1 MNPRLSARLPA
12 RSPVGHEWRLRMMWA
27 LLLVLTLAVFC
38 TPGIAQSGI
47 AQGGNGQS
55 SVAARHLTVSLVADQ
70 ASVSPDASH
79 TAVPPHVGLLFDL
92 EPGWHVY
99 WTNAGDSGEPPS
111 VKWTL
116 PAGVTV
122 GPLQFP
128 APKRL
133 PLGPLM
139 DFGYETQVLF
149 PAELH
154 ATGKPESPVP
164 IGADVSWLVCRQA
177 CIPGKAHLALALPV
191 GSGGASSSAP
201 LFQKT
206 FAAMPKVL
214 PARAKAIF
222 TRTPGGFQ
230 LAVLT
235 GKRVEG
241 AQFFP
246 ADQSVIANA
255 APQPVTPRRDG
266 AVIALKQDENL
277 QQAPRALGGIVL
289 LPDGTSY
296 LIRAEQGTIP
306 APPLSIS
313 GGAGLARYVGFA
325 LIGGILLNLMPCVF
339 PVLFIKALALVQSST
354 VERRA
359 MRVQGLAYTAGI
371 LVSFWIVV
379 AVLLA
384 LRAGGQQLGWG
395 FQFQSPVFVAMI
407 ALLLF
412 FLALSLAGMFEIG
425 LSVTSAG
432 SSLANKHGLAGSFF
446 TGVLAVVVATP
457 CAAPFLGA
465 AIGFALVQPAVVAL
479 AVFTALGVGLALPY
493 LLLAFQPAWTR
504 LLPKPGVWMEL
515 LKQAT
520 AIPIFGTVI
529 WLVWVFAQLAGA
541 TALIGLLTAFL
552 LLGIAGW
559 VLGRWPA
566 RLPATATAVVILVLA
581 VGAPVYAVRT
591 FPPPTSSVATERS
604 GGARTDHTRA
614 WQPFTPDLVAQYQA
628 QGRPVFVDFT
638 ADWCLSCQVNERVV
652 LERPEVLN
660 RLQDGKVAL
669 VRADWTRHDEDIA
682 RALATLGR
690 SSVPTYALYPGT
702 PGAPAQVLPEVL
714 TTNTVLNALKT
725 LPDTETNPTASLHPS
740 Q

>member
-1 MNPRLSARLPA
+1 MTARLNAP
-12 RSPVGHEWRLRMMWA
+12 SQYRLR
-27 LLLVLTLAVFC
+27 LLLILAFIFATAGFC
-38 TPGIAQSGI
+38 VRGDAQT
-47 AQGGNGQS
+47 
-55 SVAARHLTVSLVADQ
+55 SVEARHLKVSLVSDQ
-70 ASVSPDASH
+70 SSITANASH
-79 TAVPPHVGLLFDL
+79 TAVPPHVGLLFNL

-99 WTNAGDSGEPPS
+99 WSNAGDSGEPPS

-139 DFGYETQVLF
+139 DFGYETEVLF

-154 ATGKPESPVP
+154 VHADHANTVP
-164 IGADVSWLVCRQA
+164 IAADVSWLVCRQA
-177 CIPGKAHLALALPV
+177 CIPGKAHLGIALPI
-191 GSGGASSSAP
+191 GDGGANGSSSAAAP
-201 LFQKT
+201 LFTKT

-222 TRTPGGFQ
+222 THVPGGFQ

-235 GKRVEG
+235 GTRVEG

-246 ADQSVIANA
+246 ADPSVIANA
-255 APQPVTPRRDG
+255 APQPVTPRGDG

-277 QQAPRALGGIVL
+277 TSAPRTLSGIVVL
-289 LPDGTSY
+289 ADGTSY
-296 LIRAEQGTIP
+296 MVRAGQGTIP
-306 APPLSIS
+306 PPPLSVAES
-313 GGAGLARYVGFA
+313 TGVLRYVGFA
-325 LIGGILLNLMPCVF
+325 LIGGVLLNLMPCVF

-354 VERRA
+354 SERRA
-359 MRVQGLAYTAGI
+359 MRVQGLAYTLGI

-379 AVLLA
+379 GVLLA

-412 FLALSLAGMFEIG
+412 FLGLSLAGMFEIG

-446 TGVLAVVVATP
+446 TGVLAMVVATP

-465 AIGFALVQPAVVAL
+465 AIGFALVQSALVAF

-520 AIPIFGTVI
+520 AVPIFATVI

-566 RLPATATAVVILVLA
+566 RLPATVTAVAILLLA
-581 VGAPVYAVRT
+581 ALAPMYAVRT
-591 FPPPTSSVATERS
+591 FPAPESVAARAS
-604 GGARTDHTRA
+604 GAHVDPTRG
-614 WQPFTPDLVAQYQA
+614 WQPFTPDVVAQYQA

-660 RLQDGKVAL
+660 RLADGKIAL
-669 VRADWTRHDEDIA
+669 IRADWTRHDEEIA

-702 PGAPAQVLPEVL
+702 PGAPARVLPEVL
-714 TTNTVLNALKT
+714 TTSTVLDALKT
-725 LPDTETNPTASLHPS
+725 LPNSGTDAGSRTASLAPS
-740 Q
+740 R

>member
-1 MNPRLSARLPA
+1 MVAERGFAVQADAPVAGPAVQANAGPAVQAKAGPAVQAKAPAARFVGFASCGRSRLGWWANRDEAIIRSGQVGAPCSVTPAVRRNRRAGWASYNRGNLFTYMTGRLNAP
-12 RSPVGHEWRLRMMWA
+12 SQYRLR
-27 LLLVLTLAVFC
+27 LLLMLAFIFA
-38 TPGIAQSGI
+38 TAGICVRGDAQT
-47 AQGGNGQS
+47 
-55 SVAARHLTVSLVADQ
+55 SVEARHLKVTLVSDQ
-70 ASVSPDASH
+70 ASIDANSSH

-99 WTNAGDSGEPPS
+99 WSNAGDSGEPPS
-111 VKWTL
+111 AKWTL

-139 DFGYETQVLF
+139 DFGYETEVLF

-154 ATGKPESPVP
+154 IHTDNANTVP
-164 IGADVSWLVCRQA
+164 IATDVSWLVCRQA
-177 CIPGKAHLALALPV
+177 CIPGKAHLGIALPMGD
-191 GSGGASSSAP
+191 GSASAAAP
-201 LFQKT
+201 LFTKT

-222 TRTPGGFQ
+222 THVPGGFQ

-235 GKRVEG
+235 GTRVEG

-255 APQPVTPRRDG
+255 APQPVTPRGDG
-266 AVIALKQDENL
+266 AVIGLKQDENL
-277 QQAPRALGGIVL
+277 TSTPRTLSGIVVL
-289 LPDGTSY
+289 ADGTSY
-296 LIRAEQGTIP
+296 MVRAGQGTIP
-306 APPLSIS
+306 PPPLSVS
-313 GGAGLARYVGFA
+313 ESAGALRYVGFA
-325 LIGGILLNLMPCVF
+325 LIGGVLLNLMPCVF

-354 VERRA
+354 SARRA
-359 MRVQGLAYTAGI
+359 MRVQGLAYTLGI

-379 AVLLA
+379 GVLLA
-384 LRAGGQQLGWG
+384 LRAGGKQLGWG

-446 TGVLAVVVATP
+446 TGVLAMVVATP

-465 AIGFALVQPAVVAL
+465 AIGFALVQSAAVAF

-520 AIPIFGTVI
+520 AVPIFATVI

-566 RLPATATAVVILVLA
+566 RLPATVTAVAILVLA
-581 VGAPVYAVRT
+581 IAAP
-591 FPPPTSSVATERS
+591 SVCGEDLP
-604 GGARTDHTRA
+604 GARERGCWRERRSCGSDARLAAVYRRCSRA
-614 WQPFTPDLVAQYQA
+614 
-628 QGRPVFVDFT
+628 
-638 ADWCLSCQVNERVV
+638 
-652 LERPEVLN
+652 
-660 RLQDGKVAL
+660 
-669 VRADWTRHDEDIA
+669 I
-682 RALATLGR
+682 
-690 SSVPTYALYPGT
+690 
-702 PGAPAQVLPEVL
+702 PGAGAAGVCGLYRGLVFELPGE
-714 TTNTVLNALKT
+714 
-725 LPDTETNPTASLHPS
+725 
-740 Q
+740 

>member
-1 MNPRLSARLPA
+1 MALI
-12 RSPVGHEWRLRMMWA
+12 
-27 LLLVLTLAVFC
+27 LLLVMTVVAFS
-38 TPGIAQSGI
+38 TRGDAQT
-47 AQGGNGQS
+47 
-55 SVAARHLTVSLVADQ
+55 SVEARHLKVSLVADQ
-70 ASVSPDASH
+70 ASVSLDAAH
-79 TAVPPHVGLLFDL
+79 TAMPPHVGLLFDL

-99 WTNAGDSGEPPS
+99 WTNAGDSGEPPA

-116 PAGVTV
+116 PDGVTV

-154 ATGKPESPVP
+154 VRANTANAIANTANATNAANKGVP
-164 IGADVSWLVCRQA
+164 IAADVSWLVCRQA
-177 CIPGKAHLALALPV
+177 CIPGKAHLAMALPV
-191 GSGGASSSAP
+191 GVGGQNGSSSAAAP
-201 LFQKT
+201 LFTKT

-222 TRTPGGFQ
+222 TRVPNGFQ

-235 GKRVEG
+235 GKRLEG

-255 APQPVTPRRDG
+255 APQPVTSRGDG

-277 QQAPRALGGIVL
+277 QKTPDTLSGIVL
-289 LPDGTSY
+289 LADGTSY
-296 LIRAEQGTIP
+296 LVRAEPGTIP
-306 APPLSIS
+306 APPIS
-313 GGAGLARYVGFA
+313 VSGSASLLRYVVFA
-325 LIGGILLNLMPCVF
+325 LMGGVLLNLMPCVF

-354 VERRA
+354 SERRA
-359 MRVQGLAYTAGI
+359 MRMQGLAYTLGI

-379 AVLLA
+379 GVLLA
-384 LRAGGQQLGWG
+384 LRAGGRGLGWG

-465 AIGFALVQPAVVAL
+465 AIGFALVQSSAVAFV
-479 AVFTALGVGLALPY
+479 VFTALGVGLALPY
-493 LLLAFQPAWTR
+493 LLLALQPAWTK
-504 LLPKPGVWMEL
+504 LLPRPGAWMEV

-520 AIPIFGTVI
+520 AVPIFGTVI
-529 WLVWVFAQLAGA
+529 WLVWLFAQLAGA

-566 RLPATATAVVILVLA
+566 RLPATATAVVILLLA
-581 VGAPVYAVRT
+581 VAAPVYAVRT
-591 FPPPTSSVATERS
+591 FPAPESIAARTT
-604 GGARTDHTRA
+604 GAHTDHTRG
-614 WQPFTPDLVAQYQA
+614 WQPFTPDVVTQYQA

-652 LERPEVLN
+652 LERPEVLGK
-660 RLQDGKVAL
+660 LQDGKIAL

-702 PGAPAQVLPEVL
+702 PGAPARVLPEVL
-714 TTNTVLNALKT
+714 TTNTVLDALKT
-725 LPDTETNPTASLHPS
+725 LPNPDAGSSRTASLAPS
-740 Q
+740 R

>member
-1 MNPRLSARLPA
+1 MNVPGLC
-12 RSPVGHEWRLRMMWA
+12 RLRLLPA
-27 LLLVLTLAVFC
+27 LLLLIATAIFC
-38 TPGIAQSGI
+38 VRSDAQT
-47 AQGGNGQS
+47 
-55 SVAARHLTVSLVADQ
+55 SVVAPHVKVSLLADQ
-70 ASVSPDASH
+70 ASISADAAH
-79 TAVPPHVGLLFDL
+79 TAMPPHLGLLFDL

-99 WTNAGDSGEPPS
+99 WTNAGDSGEPPD

-116 PAGVTV
+116 PAGATV

-139 DFGYETQVLF
+139 DFGYEGQVLF

-154 ATGKPESPVP
+154 IHTGNTAGATAGIP
-164 IGADVSWLVCRQA
+164 IAADVRWLVCRQA
-177 CIPGKAHLALALPV
+177 CVPGKAHLTLDLPM
-191 GSGGASSSAP
+191 GTGGPSAATP

-206 FAAMPKVL
+206 FASMPKVL

-222 TRTPGGFQ
+222 SRVPGGFE

-235 GKRVEG
+235 GTRVDG

-246 ADQSVIANA
+246 ADQNVIANA
-255 APQPVTPRRDG
+255 APQPVTPRGDG

-277 QQAPRALGGIVL
+277 QTAPLALGGIVL

-296 LIRAEQGTIP
+296 LIRAAQGVIP
-306 APPLSIS
+306 PPPIS
-313 GGAGLARYVGFA
+313 VPESAGLLRYVGFA
-325 LIGGILLNLMPCVF
+325 LIGGVLLNLMPCVF

-359 MRVQGLAYTAGI
+359 MRVQGLVYTLGI

-412 FLALSLAGMFEIG
+412 FLGLSLAGMFEIG

-465 AIGFALVQPAVVAL
+465 AIGFALVQSSVVAF

-493 LLLAFQPAWTR
+493 LLLAFQPAWTK
-504 LLPKPGVWMEL
+504 LLPKPGAWMEL

-520 AIPIFGTVI
+520 AVPIFATVI

-541 TALIGLLTAFL
+541 TALIGLLSAFL

-566 RLPATATAVVILVLA
+566 KLPATATAVVILVLA
-581 VGAPVYAVRT
+581 IAAPVYAVRT
-591 FPPPTSSVATERS
+591 FQPAESVAS
-604 GGARTDHTRA
+604 GAAGAHTDHTRA
-614 WQPFTPDLVAQYQA
+614 WQPFTPDVVAQYQA

-652 LERPEVLN
+652 LERPDVLSK
-660 RLQDGKVAL
+660 LQDGKIAL

-682 RALATLGR
+682 RALASLGR

-702 PGAPAQVLPEVL
+702 PGAPARVLPEVL
-714 TTNTVLNALKT
+714 TTNTVLDALKT
-725 LPDTETNPTASLHPS
+725 LPNPDAGGARTASLTPS
-740 Q
+740 R

>member
-1 MNPRLSARLPA
+1 MTARLNAP
-12 RSPVGHEWRLRMMWA
+12 SQYRLR
-27 LLLVLTLAVFC
+27 LLLILAFIFAMAGFC
-38 TPGIAQSGI
+38 VRVDAQT
-47 AQGGNGQS
+47 
-55 SVAARHLTVSLVADQ
+55 SVEARHLKVSLVSDQ
-70 ASVSPDASH
+70 ASIAANSSH
-79 TAVPPHVGLLFDL
+79 TAVPPHVGLLFNL

-111 VKWTL
+111 AKWIL

-139 DFGYETQVLF
+139 DFGYETEVLF

-154 ATGKPESPVP
+154 IHSESGNTNAAVP
-164 IGADVSWLVCRQA
+164 LAADVSWLVCRQA
-177 CIPGKAHLALALPV
+177 CIPGKAHLGITLPM
-191 GSGGASSSAP
+191 GDGGPSAAAP
-201 LFQKT
+201 LFTKT

-222 TRTPGGFQ
+222 THVPGGFQ

-235 GKRVEG
+235 GTRVEG

-255 APQPVTPRRDG
+255 APQPVTPRGDG

-277 QQAPRALGGIVL
+277 TSAPRTLSGIVEL
-289 LPDGTSY
+289 ADGTSY
-296 LIRAEQGTIP
+296 MVRAGQGTIP
-306 APPLSIS
+306 SPPLSVGES
-313 GGAGLARYVGFA
+313 AGVLRYVGLA
-325 LIGGILLNLMPCVF
+325 LIGGVLLNLMPCVF

-354 VERRA
+354 SERRA
-359 MRVQGLAYTAGI
+359 MRVQGLAYTLGI

-379 AVLLA
+379 GVLLA
-384 LRAGGQQLGWG
+384 LRAGGKQLGWG

-446 TGVLAVVVATP
+446 TGVLAMVVATP

-465 AIGFALVQPAVVAL
+465 AIGFALVQSAAVAF

-504 LLPKPGVWMEL
+504 LLPKPGAWMEL

-520 AIPIFGTVI
+520 AVPIFATVI

-566 RLPATATAVVILVLA
+566 RLPATATAVVILALA
-581 VGAPVYAVRT
+581 VLAPVYAVRT
-591 FPPPTSSVATERS
+591 FPAPVAFVPGKMLTLKS
-604 GGARTDHTRA
+604 FDHKGV
-614 WQPFTPDLVAQYQA
+614 WQPFTPDIVAKYQA
-628 QGRPVFVDFT
+628 DGKPVFVDFT

-660 RLQDGKVAL
+660 KLQDGKIAL
-669 VRADWTRHDEDIA
+669 VRADWTRHDEEIA

-702 PGAPAQVLPEVL
+702 PGAPARVLPEVL
-714 TTNTVLNALKT
+714 TTSTVLDALKT
-725 LPDTETNPTASLHPS
+725 LPNSNMDAGSARTASLAPS
-740 Q
+740 R

>member
-1 MNPRLSARLPA
+1 MNARPLC
-12 RSPVGHEWRLRMMWA
+12 RLRLLFAFLVVATAA
-27 LLLVLTLAVFC
+27 LLCVRAN
-38 TPGIAQSGI
+38 AQTI
-47 AQGGNGQS
+47 
-55 SVAARHLTVSLVADQ
+55 VEARHLKVSLLSDQ
-70 ASVSPDASH
+70 ASISANSSH
-79 TAVPPHVGLLFDL
+79 TAVPQHVGLLFDL

-99 WTNAGDSGEPPS
+99 WTNAGDSGEPPA

-116 PAGVTV
+116 PTGVTV

-128 APKRL
+128 VPKRL

-149 PAELH
+149 PAEMHTH
-154 ATGKPESPVP
+154 ADSANGVP
-164 IGADVSWLVCRQA
+164 IAADVSWLVCRQA
-177 CIPGKAHLALALPV
+177 CIPGKAHLTMTLPV
-191 GSGGASSSAP
+191 GDGGASAAAP

-206 FAAMPKVL
+206 FAEMPKVL

-222 TRTPGGFQ
+222 SQVPNGFQ

-235 GKRVEG
+235 GSRVEG

-246 ADQSVIANA
+246 VDQNVIANA
-255 APQPVTPRRDG
+255 APQPVIPRGDG
-266 AVIALKQDENL
+266 AVIGLKQDESL
-277 QQAPRALGGIVL
+277 AKAPQTLNGIVVL
-289 LPDGTSY
+289 ADGTSY
-296 LIRAEQGTIP
+296 MVRAGHGTIP
-306 APPLSIS
+306 PPPIS
-313 GGAGLARYVGFA
+313 VSESAGFARYIGFA
-325 LIGGILLNLMPCVF
+325 LIGGLLLNLMPCVF

-354 VERRA
+354 AERRG
-359 MRVQGLAYTAGI
+359 MRVQGIAYTVGI

-384 LRAGGQQLGWG
+384 LRAGGKQLGWG

-412 FLALSLAGMFEIG
+412 FLGLSLAGMFEIG

-432 SSLANKHGLAGSFF
+432 SSLAKKHGLAGSFF
-446 TGVLAVVVATP
+446 TGVLAMVVATP

-465 AIGFALVQPAVVAL
+465 AIGFALVQPAAVAF

-504 LLPKPGVWMEL
+504 LLPKPGAWMEL

-520 AIPIFGTVI
+520 AVPIFGTVI

-566 RLPATATAVVILVLA
+566 RLPATATAVAIVMLA
-581 VGAPVYAVRT
+581 VAASVYGVRT
-591 FPPPTSSVATERS
+591 FPAPESVAARAS
-604 GGARTDHTRA
+604 GTKVDHTRR
-614 WQPFTPDLVAQYQA
+614 WQPFTPDVVAQYQA

-660 RLQDGKVAL
+660 KLQDGKIAL
-669 VRADWTRHDEDIA
+669 VRADWTRHDEEIA

-702 PGAPAQVLPEVL
+702 PGAPARVLPEVL
-714 TTNTVLNALKT
+714 TTNTVLDALKA
-725 LPDTETNPTASLHPS
+725 LPNSSTDAGSSRTASLHP
-740 Q
+740 

>member
-1 MNPRLSARLPA
+1 LSPQQ
-12 RSPVGHEWRLRMMWA
+12 RLRW
-27 LLLVLTLAVFC
+27 LLIFTLVLTMVAFC
-38 TPGIAQSGI
+38 TRGDAQT
-47 AQGGNGQS
+47 
-55 SVAARHLTVSLVADQ
+55 SVEARHVKVSLVADRT
-70 ASVSPDASH
+70 AISPDPTH
-79 TAVPPHVGLLFDL
+79 RTVPPHVGLLFDL

-99 WTNAGDSGEPPS
+99 WTNAGDSGEPPA

-116 PAGVTV
+116 PQGVTV

-139 DFGYETQVLF
+139 DFGYENQVLF

-154 ATGKPESPVP
+154 VNIAQPAPAGAQTANANASGAVP
-164 IGADVSWLVCRQA
+164 IAADVNWLVCRQA
-177 CIPGKAHLALALPV
+177 CIPGKAHLTMKLPA
-191 GSGGASSSAP
+191 GTGAASAAAP

-206 FAAMPKVL
+206 FASLPKVL

-222 TRTPGGFQ
+222 TRVPGGFQ

-235 GKRVEG
+235 GKRIGG

-246 ADQSVIANA
+246 ADQSVITNA
-255 APQPVTPRRDG
+255 APQPVTSRRDG
-266 AVIALKQDENL
+266 AVIGLKQDENL
-277 QQAPRALGGIVL
+277 QTTPRALNGVVL

-296 LIRAEQGTIP
+296 LVRAEQGTIP
-306 APPLSIS
+306 PPPIS
-313 GGAGLARYVGFA
+313 ASMGAGLLRYVGFA
-325 LIGGILLNLMPCVF
+325 LAGGLLLNLMPCVF

-354 VERRA
+354 AERRA

-379 AVLLA
+379 GVLLA
-384 LRAGGQQLGWG
+384 LRAGGKQLGWG

-412 FLALSLAGMFEIG
+412 FLGLSLAGMFEIG

-432 SSLANKHGLAGSFF
+432 SSLASKHGLAGSFF
-446 TGVLAVVVATP
+446 TGVLAMVVATP

-465 AIGFALVQPAVVAL
+465 AIGFALVQPSLVAFV
-479 AVFTALGVGLALPY
+479 VFTALGIGLALPY
-493 LLLAFQPAWTR
+493 LVLAFQPAWTR
-504 LLPKPGVWMEL
+504 VLPKPGAWMEL

-520 AIPIFGTVI
+520 AVPVFGTVI
-529 WLVWVFAQLAGA
+529 WLVWLFAQLAGA
-541 TALIGLLTAFL
+541 TALIGLLSAFL

-566 RLPATATAVVILVLA
+566 RLAATATAVAILILA
-581 VGAPVYAVRT
+581 VAAPVYAVRT
-591 FPPPTSSVATERS
+591 FPAPTLSMAAGNRA
-604 GGARTDHTRA
+604 GARADHTQA
-614 WQPFTPDLVAQYQA
+614 WQPFTPDVVAQYQA
-628 QGRPVFVDFT
+628 QGKPVFVDFT

-652 LERPEVLN
+652 LERPEVRSKLE
-660 RLQDGKVAL
+660 DGRIAL

-682 RALATLGR
+682 HALATLGR
-690 SSVPTYALYPGT
+690 SSVPTYALYPGI
-702 PGAPAQVLPEVL
+702 PGAPARLLPEVL
-714 TTNTVLNALKT
+714 TPSTVLDALKT
-725 LPDTETNPTASLHPS
+725 LPEAGGSSTASLHE
-740 Q
+740 

>member
-1 MNPRLSARLPA
+1 MNVRPLQCLRLFLSVLVTIAAGVALCVPA
-12 RSPVGHEWRLRMMWA
+12 Q
-27 LLLVLTLAVFC
+27 
-38 TPGIAQSGI
+38 AQT
-47 AQGGNGQS
+47 
-55 SVAARHLTVSLVADQ
+55 SVTAPHLKVSLVADRESVAAG
-70 ASVSPDASH
+70 ASNAS
-79 TAVPPHVGLLFDL
+79 VPPHVGLLFDL

-99 WTNAGDSGEPPS
+99 WTNAGDSGEPPE

-116 PAGVTV
+116 PAGVSV

-139 DFGYETQVLF
+139 DFGYEGQVLF

-154 ATGKPESPVP
+154 VVGNTGNTTGAVP
-164 IGADVSWLVCRQA
+164 IAGDVRWLVCRQA
-177 CIPGKAHLALALPV
+177 CVPGKAHLTLALPV
-191 GSGGASSSAP
+191 GTGEPSAAAP
-201 LFQKT
+201 LFAKT

-222 TRTPGGFQ
+222 SRVPNGFQ

-255 APQPVTPRRDG
+255 APQPVTSRRDG
-266 AVIALKQDENL
+266 AVITLKQDENL
-277 QQAPRALGGIVL
+277 QATPRALGGVVL

-296 LIRAEQGTIP
+296 LVRAERGTIP
-306 APPLSIS
+306 PSPIS
-313 GGAGLARYVGFA
+313 ASGSVSLLRYAGFA

-354 VERRA
+354 AERRA
-359 MRVQGLAYTAGI
+359 MRVQGLAYTLGI

-379 AVLLA
+379 AILLVL
-384 LRAGGQQLGWG
+384 RSGGRQLGWG

-446 TGVLAVVVATP
+446 TGVLAMVVATP

-465 AIGFALVQPAVVAL
+465 AIGFALVQSAMVAF

-504 LLPKPGVWMEL
+504 LLPKPGAWMEL

-520 AIPIFGTVI
+520 AVPIFATVI
-529 WLVWVFAQLAGA
+529 WLVWLFAQLAGA

-566 RLPATATAVVILVLA
+566 RLPATATAVVILALGVA
-581 VGAPVYAVRT
+581 APVYAVRT
-591 FPPPTSSVATERS
+591 FPAPTSSGIAAGVATDRT
-604 GGARTDHTRA
+604 GARSDHTRG
-614 WQPFTPDLVAQYQA
+614 WQPFTPEVVAQYQA

-660 RLQDGKVAL
+660 RLEDGKIAL
-669 VRADWTRHDEDIA
+669 VRADWTRHDEDIE

-702 PGAPAQVLPEVL
+702 PGAPARVLPEVL
-714 TTNTVLNALKT
+714 TPNTVLDALKL
-725 LPDTETNPTASLHPS
+725 LPDAGSSRTASLGPS
-740 Q
+740 R